1 MAMNFPADPLACGRD
16 LETLYEH
23 VSAGTL
29 DDHEQS
35 CPHCRRAATD
45 PAPVRRTAVLATAA
59 GDVPGVRVRRC
70 RFPDPAD
77 TARVLINL
85 SLRYGTPAAAAADDV
100 RRAVRTAAHAQLGL
114 DLRTIDIEVE
124 DVHAP

>member
-1 MAMNFPADPLACGRD
+1 MAMDPPAAPPACGRD

-35 CPHCRRAATD
+35 CPHCRW
-45 PAPVRRTAVLATAA
+45 
-59 GDVPGVRVRRC
+59 
-70 RFPDPAD
+70 
-77 TARVLINL
+77 
-85 SLRYGTPAAAAADDV
+85 AADDV
-100 RRAVRTAAHAQLGL
+100 RRAVRIAAHAQLGL